1 MRRTVALVV
10 VSMILVAACG
20 DDSGSSSAEGSGSPS
35 ATLCDYYDL
44 EGCTVFGLVLADP
57 VPTADALAVAADL
70 RGVPLAVWRTDL
82 ACVSAASTGPPGV
95 SYGPETEP
103 SRFAY
108 VDAQKI
114 RDRHLAASGSVAP
127 PITGLSIFESYWRHY
142 ADQWNQAQRSGVLI
156 EAIAVYLP
164 DSSAETLAGDPR
176 FTATSELESER
187 SESTSL
193 TYHGELTVYG
203 FPDGYLS
210 TPPDIVCE

>member
-1 MRRTVALVV
+1 VRRTVALVV

-20 DDSGSSSAEGSGSPS
+20 DDSGPSS

-82 ACVSAASTGPPGV
+82 TCVSAASTGPPGV